1 MRGVLTEEV
10 RKVMIENGFEGNVR
24 ELQLMPYMVYCL
36 LDNIDIAPS
45 RIKPEERSILT
56 GWKEKGYL
64 SGISSGFGV
73 TEDFFNRMINV
84 LKIGYLSEM
93 FFKE

>member
-24 ELQLMPYMVYCL
+24 ELRLMPYMIYCL
-36 LDNIDIAPS
+36 LDNINIEPHK
-45 RIKPEERSILT
+45 ITPEERSILVS
-56 GWKEKGYL
+56 WKEKGYL

>member
-1 MRGVLTEEV
+1 MTTSEIMATVQVAFNKFVKKVLKKSYNST
-10 RKVMIENGFEGNVR
+10 
-24 ELQLMPYMVYCL
+24 
-36 LDNIDIAPS
+36 IDVQF
-45 RIKPEERSILT
+45 
-56 GWKEKGYL
+56 
-64 SGISSGFGV
+64 GISSGFGV

>member
-10 RKVMIENGFEGNVR
+10 KKVMVENGFEGNVR
-24 ELQLMPYMVYCL
+24 ELRLMPYMVYCL
-36 LDNIDIAPS
+36 LDNINIEPHK
-45 RIKPEERSILT
+45 ITPEERSILA

-93 FFKE
+93 FFK